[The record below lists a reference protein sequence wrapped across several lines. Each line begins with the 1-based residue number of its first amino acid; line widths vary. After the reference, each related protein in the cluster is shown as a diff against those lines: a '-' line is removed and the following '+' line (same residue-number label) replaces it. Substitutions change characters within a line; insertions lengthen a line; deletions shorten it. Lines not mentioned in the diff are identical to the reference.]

1 MNRVYW
7 HSTAL
12 VAVLAGTGVVS
23 PTTAQAPLRG
33 AGCPGVLVRVRFG
46 RLTRPGREA
55 TNLPRSRNG
64 LSTGRG
70 YNDSGFANL

>member
-12 VAVLAGTGVVS
+12 VAVLVGTGVVS
-23 PTTAQAPLRG
+23 PATVQAPLRG

-46 RLTRPGREA
+46 HLTVQGAKRRTSPDPQWAILRPRLQ
-55 TNLPRSRNG
+55 
-64 LSTGRG
+64 
-70 YNDSGFANL
+70 